1 MGKDGCNRSIS
12 SKSSKITSTA
22 GGQQVSNGLSPDEA
36 NTDLMRE
43 NTVCVTTPSPVIN
56 LINEKKKGAVM
67 SEYDVKLDNMETY
80 AYLLSHFK
88 MTCDEAADEM
98 KKRGL
103 FDENVAIVHEGVSN
117 YMELINKQKGKT
129 NENK

>member
-1 MGKDGCNRSIS
+1 
-12 SKSSKITSTA
+12 
-22 GGQQVSNGLSPDEA
+22 
-36 NTDLMRE
+36 
-43 NTVCVTTPSPVIN
+43 
-56 LINEKKKGAVM
+56 M
-67 SEYDVKLDNMETY
+67 SEYNVKLDNMETY

-103 FDENVAIVHEGVSN
+103 FDDDVAIVHEGVSN
-117 YMELINKQKGKT
+117 YMELINKQKGKQN

>member
-1 MGKDGCNRSIS
+1 
-12 SKSSKITSTA
+12 
-22 GGQQVSNGLSPDEA
+22 
-36 NTDLMRE
+36 
-43 NTVCVTTPSPVIN
+43 
-56 LINEKKKGAVM
+56 M

-103 FDENVAIVHEGVSN
+103 FDDNVATVHEGVSN
-117 YMELINKQKGKT
+117 YMELINKQKGKQ
-129 NENK
+129 NEDK